1 MDETRRGLLAAL
13 PATRFVGS
21 ASAGD
26 RGRGRTERAADLR
39 ADGGRTAVTLV
50 VEGRVTDPEAVILP
64 AGIREALAVE
74 PGDQIRV
81 VADAEYAAYTVRAA
95 SDDGRQSAAR
105 VSSEGADRVRS
116 REGRVEAVLDARVVK
131 SDLSREEARAR
142 GEYTEGIVA
151 GTDRLV
157 ACAPHGGFVEPGT
170 GEQARQVADATGATA
185 WYTAGYRN
193 GGGAYDR
200 WHVTSTDMSRASYPG
215 LDDVADRGF
224 DRAVAFH
231 GWSERGIGIGGL
243 APESE
248 RVRLRDR
255 IARETPLDV
264 SLVQNG
270 EYAGR
275 SESNV
280 VNRVTADGRSGL
292 QLEQSSDARE
302 EFGGTIARIVADLFG

>member
-1 MDETRRGLLAAL
+1 
-13 PATRFVGS
+13 
-21 ASAGD
+21 
-26 RGRGRTERAADLR
+26 
-39 ADGGRTAVTLV
+39 
-50 VEGRVTDPEAVILP
+50 
-64 AGIREALAVE
+64 
-74 PGDQIRV
+74 
-81 VADAEYAAYTVRAA
+81 
-95 SDDGRQSAAR
+95 
-105 VSSEGADRVRS
+105 
-116 REGRVEAVLDARVVK
+116 
-131 SDLSREEARAR
+131 
-142 GEYTEGIVA
+142 
-151 GTDRLV
+151 
-157 ACAPHGGFVEPGT
+157 
-170 GEQARQVADATGATA
+170 
-185 WYTAGYRN
+185 
-193 GGGAYDR
+193 
-200 WHVTSTDMSRASYPG
+200 MSRASFPG